1 MLARSGSA
9 PPAKLKRICVF
20 AGSRDG
26 ADPAYTEA
34 AARLAEAIVAAG
46 LGVVYGGGRVGLMGA
61 VADAAL
67 AEGGEVIGV
76 IPSAL
81 QRREIAHRGLTELHV
96 VDSMH
101 ERKAMMA
108 QLSDAFAA
116 LPGGFGTM
124 DELVEAVTWSQL
136 GIHSKPVGLLDVAGY
151 WQPLRRLVDN
161 AVDQGFV
168 APAGRDLLIWSD
180 DPAELLTA
188 LGEWRSAPGP
198 G

>member
-1 MLARSGSA
+1 VLARSGSA

-26 ADPAYTEA
+26 SDPAYTEA

-180 DPAELLTA
+180 DAAELLTA
-188 LGEWRSAPGP
+188 LGEWRSPPGP

>member
-1 MLARSGSA
+1 VLARSGSA

-46 LGVVYGGGRVGLMGA
+46 LGLVYGGGRVGLMGA

-108 QLSDAFAA
+108 QLSGAFAA

-136 GIHSKPVGLLDVAGY
+136 QIHSKPVGLLDVAGY

>member
-26 ADPAYTEA
+26 SDPAYTEA

>member
-26 ADPAYTEA
+26 SDPAYTEA

-180 DPAELLTA
+180 DAAELLTA
-188 LGEWRSAPGP
+188 LGEWRSPPGP

>member
-1 MLARSGSA
+1 VLARSGSA

-46 LGVVYGGGRVGLMGA
+46 LGLVYGGGRVGLMGA

-136 GIHSKPVGLLDVAGY
+136 QIHSKPVGLLDVAGY

>member
-46 LGVVYGGGRVGLMGA
+46 LGLVYGGGRVGLMGA

>member
-46 LGVVYGGGRVGLMGA
+46 LGLVYGGGRVGLMGA

-108 QLSDAFAA
+108 QLSGAFAA

-136 GIHSKPVGLLDVAGY
+136 QIHSKPVGLLDVAGY

>member
-1 MLARSGSA
+1 VLARSGSA

-76 IPSAL
+76 IPAAL

-96 VDSMH
+96 VESMH

-108 QLSDAFAA
+108 QLCDAFVA
-116 LPGGFGTM
+116 LPGGFGTL

-136 GIHSKPVGLLDVAGY
+136 GIHSKPVALLDVAGY
-151 WQPLRRLVDN
+151 WQPLRRLVGH
-161 AVDQGFV
+161 AVDKGFV

-188 LGEWRSAPGP
+188 LGEWRSARGP

>member
-1 MLARSGSA
+1 M
-9 PPAKLKRICVF
+9 CVF

-46 LGVVYGGGRVGLMGA
+46 LGLVYGGGRVGLMGA

-67 AEGGEVIGV
+67 AEGGEAIGV

-96 VDSMH
+96 VESMH

-108 QLSDAFAA
+108 QLCDAFVA

-151 WQPLRRLVDN
+151 WQPLRRLVDH

-188 LGEWRSAPGP
+188 LGEWRSARGP

>member
-46 LGVVYGGGRVGLMGA
+46 LGLVYGGGRVGLMGA

-136 GIHSKPVGLLDVAGY
+136 QIHSKPVGLLDVAGY

>member
-34 AARLAEAIVAAG
+34 AARLAEAIVATG
-46 LGVVYGGGRVGLMGA
+46 LGLVYGGGRVGLMGA

-136 GIHSKPVGLLDVAGY
+136 QIHSKPVGLLDVAGY
-151 WQPLRRLVDN
+151 WQPLRRLVDH

>member
-9 PPAKLKRICVF
+9 PSAGLKRICVF

-34 AARLAEAIVAAG
+34 AARLAETIVAAG

-76 IPSAL
+76 IPAAL
-81 QRREIAHRGLTELHV
+81 QRREIAHRDLTELHV
-96 VDSMH
+96 VESMH

-108 QLSDAFAA
+108 QLCDAFVA

-136 GIHSKPVGLLDVAGY
+136 GIHSKPVGLLDVGGY
-151 WQPLRRLVDN
+151 WQPLRRLVDH
-161 AVDQGFV
+161 AVDQDFV
-168 APAGRDLLIWSD
+168 SPAGRDLLLWSD
-180 DPAELLTA
+180 DAAELLTA
-188 LGEWRSAPGP
+188 LGEWRSTGGP

>member
-1 MLARSGSA
+1 VLARSGSA

-34 AARLAEAIVAAG
+34 AARLAEAIVATG
-46 LGVVYGGGRVGLMGA
+46 LGLVYGGGRVGLMGA

-136 GIHSKPVGLLDVAGY
+136 QIHSKPVGLLDVAGY
-151 WQPLRRLVDN
+151 WQPLRRLVDH

>member
-1 MLARSGSA
+1 VLARSGSA

-46 LGVVYGGGRVGLMGA
+46 LGLVYGGGRVGLMGA

-81 QRREIAHRGLTELHV
+81 QRREIAHCGLTELHV

-108 QLSDAFAA
+108 QLSGAFAA

-136 GIHSKPVGLLDVAGY
+136 QIHSKPVGLLDVAGY